1 MQIVVTDLE
10 GVLVDGEF
18 LPQLAKLVDKEAE
31 VAELTLRGIR
41 GEVGWEEGLR
51 QRIDLLKGI
60 EYEDVLKV
68 ARSIPLMKNASK
80 ACEKMRKLGYRVVVI
95 SGGFDILID
104 RFKKDL
110 VFDSVFSNK
119 MIFKDNMLFDIE
131 MNVTSNKAKILKGFM
146 GENREECKEPDLKI
160 AFNAQ
165 PIVKK
170 YADVVINEK
179 DLLEIIPHLQNC
191 RSSLDNPLSNL
202 VAIVDGTNDL
212 ALFGVYKYTSDL

>member
-1 MQIVVTDLE
+1 
-10 GVLVDGEF
+10 
-18 LPQLAKLVDKEAE
+18 
-31 VAELTLRGIR
+31 
-41 GEVGWEEGLR
+41 
-51 QRIDLLKGI
+51 
-60 EYEDVLKV
+60 
-68 ARSIPLMKNASK
+68 
-80 ACEKMRKLGYRVVVI
+80 MRKLGYRVVVI
-95 SGGFDILID
+95 SGGFDILIN

-119 MIFKDNMLFDIE
+119 LIFKDNMLFDIE
-131 MNVTSNKAKILKGFM
+131 MNVTSNKAKILKSFM

-191 RSSLDNPLSNL
+191 KSSLDNPLPNL

-212 ALFGVYKYTSDL
+212 ALFGVYKTTSDLSSPQARVKINERGSHNNHHSEVVDVGTGGTGKDEVIKL